1 MPRGHYL
8 AEAVKDA
15 IWVLR
20 AEGVS
25 EAEIGRRL
33 GDAEADGEQ
42 VPAEDGRDPAEAT
55 SSGGV
60 LPDARLS
67 VRRSRAG

>member
-1 MPRGHYL
+1 MPKGHYL
-8 AEAVKDA
+8 AEAVNDA

-33 GDAEADGEQ
+33 GVPKRTVSK
-42 VPAEDGRDPAEAT
+42 VPAEDGRDPAEGTPSRGA
-55 SSGGV
+55 
-60 LPDARLS
+60 LPDL
-67 VRRSRAG
+67 G

>member
-8 AEAVKDA
+8 TEAVKDG

-25 EAEIGRRL
+25 EAEISRPARYS
-33 GDAEADGEQ
+33 EADGEQ
-42 VPAEDGRDPAEAT
+42 VPAADGRGPAEAT
-55 SSGGV
+55 PSRGV
-60 LPDARLS
+60 LPDL
-67 VRRSRAG
+67 G

>member
-8 AEAVKDA
+8 TEAVKGA

-25 EAEIGRRL
+25 EAEIKSPARH
-33 GDAEADGEQ
+33 AEADGEQ
-42 VPAEDGRDPAEAT
+42 VPAADGRGPAEAT
-55 SSGGV
+55 PSGGV
-60 LPDARLS
+60 LS
-67 VRRSRAG
+67 VVG